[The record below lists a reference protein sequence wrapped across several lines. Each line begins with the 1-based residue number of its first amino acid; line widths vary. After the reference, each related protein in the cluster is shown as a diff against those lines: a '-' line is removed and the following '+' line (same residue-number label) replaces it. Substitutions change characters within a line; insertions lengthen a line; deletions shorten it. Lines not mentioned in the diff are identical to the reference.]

1 MRILND
7 IACNLNRIQIS
18 LIQSK
23 FSWREMKFKLMQKL
37 LKIYSLFSSFVIM
50 VFKMKVVL
58 KKKKSKKHLSIPFRT
73 NSKPKS
79 ILIGHNNIRP
89 NNCPI

>member
-1 MRILND
+1 
-7 IACNLNRIQIS
+7 
-18 LIQSK
+18 
-23 FSWREMKFKLMQKL
+23 MQKL
-37 LKIYSLFSSFVIM
+37 LKICSLYSSFVTM

-58 KKKKSKKHLSIPFRT
+58 KKKSLKKHLSIPFKE